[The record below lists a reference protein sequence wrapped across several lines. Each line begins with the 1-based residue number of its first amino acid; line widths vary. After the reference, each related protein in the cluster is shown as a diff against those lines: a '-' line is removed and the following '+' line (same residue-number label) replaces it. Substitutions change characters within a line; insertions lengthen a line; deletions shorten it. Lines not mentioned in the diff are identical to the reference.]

1 MLSAFHLMVLV
12 FQAGIALT
20 ISLAAGTSIKV
31 PSGIERLRKGLSKK
45 SYSETNVP
53 YEFEEPCYGM
63 DKIEALQERFHRFFD
78 LNKDGRATK
87 KEVTN
92 YLMKYDP
99 TVSKSLVEEFI
110 ASRDLNKNGMID
122 FIPEYIL
129 AVSQPEVNSM
139 KAREWFTLEDANNDN
154 IITKDDIEKIGLRM
168 GMSNEEIRDSMSYY
182 ALGDENGDGKIT
194 WSEYKILQGL

>member
-1 MLSAFHLMVLV
+1 
-12 FQAGIALT
+12 
-20 ISLAAGTSIKV
+20 
-31 PSGIERLRKGLSKK
+31 
-45 SYSETNVP
+45 
-53 YEFEEPCYGM
+53 M

-129 AVSQPEVNSM
+129 AVSHPEVNSM

-168 GMSNEEIRDSMSYY
+168 GMSDEEIRDSMSYY

-194 WSEYKILQGL
+194 WSGSHLSLHRFEFSVPISRSFITNSNPSNLAGVTLQNLSQKQIQI